1 MINVGDKIYYIDYE
15 ESGTSYTVK
24 GIENVQNN
32 SFMKDGIWYFVH
44 SDTLPNECGYH
55 HIYAAQVDSDN
66 RFFSSP
72 TLAKKAYENFKKLH
86 S

>member
-15 ESGTSYTVK
+15 ESGASYTVK
-24 GIENVQNN
+24 GIEDVRNN
-32 SFMKDGIWYFVH
+32 SSMKDGIWYFVH
-44 SDTLPNECGYH
+44 SDTLPNECGYS
-55 HIYAAQVDSDN
+55 HIYAAHVDNNN

-72 TLAKKAYENFKKLH
+72 VLAKKAYEKFKKLH